1 MRLATPQPF
10 KLEETLTSVDRLISL
25 RPKTLC
31 YGHFGC
37 YDDAVGRLR
46 LARSKLLT
54 WHEIVSL
61 AVREGKDQDQ
71 VLSLLREKDRSLDY
85 LDSLDEPTY
94 RRERNFLLNSINGL
108 TLSAGRTG

>member
-1 MRLATPQPF
+1 VRLATPPPF

-25 RPKTLC
+25 KPKTLC

-46 LARSKLLT
+46 LVRSKLLT
-54 WHEIVSL
+54 WHEIEGS

-71 VLSLLREKDRSLDY
+71 ILSLLREKDQSLGY

-94 RRERNFLLNSINGL
+94 RREHNFLLNSINGL
-108 TLSAGRTG
+108 SLSARRTG